1 MPKKKTPGNR
11 TKVLSTLKVP
21 RSRIILNS
29 TEEIAQYE
37 RKDYDPIIFKESHF
51 FFQSLPSAD
60 SQFRM
65 TYQATAL
72 SSAATIL
79 PNDNQAAAP

>member
-1 MPKKKTPGNR
+1 MMPATLPRAMPKKKKTPGNR

-37 RKDYDPIIFKESHF
+37 YQVDVKVKAMIFSGNF
-51 FFQSLPSAD
+51 
-60 SQFRM
+60 
-65 TYQATAL
+65 
-72 SSAATIL
+72 
-79 PNDNQAAAP
+79 